1 MSRIFPSRVAQS
13 LLLGVAFALL
23 ASPRAQC
30 ADEDPRAEMHLL
42 AKEITALQKFL
53 LTDAEFTASKNDAE
67 IKKSLDSLNEHL
79 GYLGKKSFTE
89 DPALKANLSLLQ
101 QHLSDATR
109 SFREGGKSYSRQMM
123 QSSLQMCIAC
133 HTRRKAA
140 DFSWPEPDAKDI
152 PALDRADFL
161 FATRQF
167 SKGKELYE
175 AAISG
180 FPENRTS
187 QWSLRRA
194 MASLAVFYAR
204 VSEDPKGGAEYFA
217 KLASMEK
224 LPIYLKQESSSWAK
238 EFAAWAKEAPK
249 ATAAKATEASLL
261 AEGKK
266 LLRHDDFT
274 MVSELGQ
281 SFHVRRLRASALFH
295 RVLELPGGKSP
306 SKAAALLYL
315 GQIYP
320 RISSNMFFRF
330 GEMYLKACITEYP
343 KSGSSKACYV
353 ALEFITAEG
362 FSGSSGTNIPDD
374 EQVELMRLKR
384 IAY

>member
-1 MSRIFPSRVAQS
+1 MILKTVK
-13 LLLGVAFALL
+13 LLALTFMIPTFAFA
-23 ASPRAQC
+23 AE
-30 ADEDPRAEMHLL
+30 EDPRPEMHLL
-42 AKEITALQKFL
+42 AKEITALQKYL
-53 LTDAEFTASKNDAE
+53 LTDADFSSPKNEAE

-79 GYLGKKSFTE
+79 GYIGKKSFGD
-89 DPALKANLSLLQ
+89 DPALKANLELLK
-101 QHLSDATR
+101 QHMNDATR
-109 SFREGGKSYSRQMM
+109 SFRDGGKGYSRQMV

-140 DFSWPEPDAKDI
+140 DFSWPEPDSKDI
-152 PALDRADFL
+152 PALDRADYL

-167 SKGKELYE
+167 SKGQILYE
-175 AAISG
+175 SAIAG
-180 FPENRTS
+180 FPENHTS

-194 MASLAVFYAR
+194 MASLAIYFAR
-204 VSEDPKGGAEYFA
+204 VVEDPKGGADYFKKLSA
-217 KLASMEK
+217 KEN
-224 LPIYLKQESSSWAK
+224 LPVYLKLEATAWAK
-238 EFAAWAKEAPK
+238 EFADWAKEAPVK
-249 ATAAKATEASLL
+249 DTAKLSESAML
-261 AEGKK
+261 ARGKK

-281 SFHVRRLRASALFH
+281 SFHVRRLRASSMFH
-295 RVLELPGGKSP
+295 KVLEVPGGKSP

-343 KSGSSKACYV
+343 KSSAAQACYV
-353 ALEFITAEG
+353 ALELSTAEG
-362 FSGSSGTNIPDD
+362 FSGSAGTNIPDD

>member
-1 MSRIFPSRVAQS
+1 MKFMRLLS
-13 LLLGVAFALL
+13 LGLLIPVCAL
-23 ASPRAQC
+23 AAG
-30 ADEDPRAEMHLL
+30 EDPRAEMHLL
-42 AKEITALQKFL
+42 AKEITALQKYL
-53 LTDAEFTASKNDAE
+53 LTDADFTAPKNEKE
-67 IKKSLDSLNEHL
+67 IKKSLDSLNDHL
-79 GYLGKKSFTE
+79 GYLGKKSFSD
-89 DPALKANLSLLQ
+89 DPALKANLALLQ
-101 QHLSDATR
+101 QHMQDATR
-109 SFREGGKSYSRQMM
+109 SFREGGKGYSRQMI

-140 DFSWPEPDAKDI
+140 DFAWPEPESKDI
-152 PALDRADFL
+152 PVLDRADFL

-175 AAISG
+175 SAISG
-180 FPENRTS
+180 FPENHTA

-194 MASLAVFYAR
+194 MASLAIYYAR
-204 VSEDPKGGAEYFA
+204 VLEDPKGGADYF
-217 KLASMEK
+217 KELSTKET
-224 LPIYLKQESSSWAK
+224 LPVYLKQEAAAWAK
-238 EFAAWAKEAPK
+238 EFARWAKETPK
-249 ATAAKATEASLL
+249 KGASKQTESALL
-261 AEGKK
+261 AKGKK

-281 SFHVRRLRASALFH
+281 SFHVRRLRASSLFH
-295 RVLELPGGKSP
+295 RVLEAPGEKSP
-306 SKAAALLYL
+306 AKAEALLYL

-343 KSGSSKACYV
+343 KSSAAKACYV
-353 ALEFITAEG
+353 ALEFTIAEG
-362 FSGSSGTNIPDD
+362 FSGSAGTNIPED